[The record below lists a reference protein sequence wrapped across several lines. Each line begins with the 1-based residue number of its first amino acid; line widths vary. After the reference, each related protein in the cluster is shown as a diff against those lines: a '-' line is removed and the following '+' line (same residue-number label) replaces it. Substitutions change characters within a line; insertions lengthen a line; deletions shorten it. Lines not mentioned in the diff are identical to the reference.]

1 MTGSTLRQ
9 IAKRHN
15 ARGQASVKQERP
27 RRKVPPDVKERLLL
41 HNAARL
47 ADAALRGQTSV
58 VHDLLEARAD
68 PNIPAEDG
76 RMALHAAVF
85 AGARGVVK
93 ELLMVRAEPNVQER
107 VKLGTLPVQIAAWNG
122 DTDVVKLLL
131 EARACANKADG
142 NGRTPLCSAA
152 EQGHASSVRA
162 LIEAGA
168 QPTTS
173 VQLVG
178 RPPLTPLQMAKQS
191 GNVEALR
198 LIREA
203 SQRTGLFTQVREWL
217 ARPRNRKAADG
228 ALELSKGSSLKICEA
243 SKPVGL
249 RVPVQEW
256 LAIHVPVQKWL
267 VSLRKSLT
275 VDAALENINY

>member
-9 IAKRHN
+9 IAKRNN
-15 ARGQASVKQERP
+15 ARGQASAKQERP
-27 RRKVPPDVKERLLL
+27 RRKVPQEVKERLLL

-85 AGARGVVK
+85 AGARDVVK

-122 DTDVVKLLL
+122 HTDVVKLLL
-131 EARACANKADG
+131 GARACANKADG

-152 EQGHASSVRA
+152 EQGHASSVRV

-168 QPTTS
+168 QPTKC

-178 RPPLTPLQMAKQS
+178 RPPLTPLQVAKQS

-203 SQRTGLFTQVREWL
+203 SERTDLFPLVREWL
-217 ARPRNRKAADG
+217 ARFRNRKAAEG
-228 ALELSKGSSLKICEA
+228 ALELSRGSSLKIREA

-256 LAIHVPVQKWL
+256 LAIHVPVQEWL

-275 VDAALENINY
+275 IDAALENINY